1 MWSKEVRFCWQAQ
14 HFVPSGVGVGES
26 VLGAVSGWCG
36 IGVLHLIALLALALL
51 ALALLV
57 RVVAVLVRIGISGAS

>member
-1 MWSKEVRFCWQAQ
+1 MMWSKEVRFCWQAQ

-51 ALALLV
+51 V

>member
-1 MWSKEVRFCWQAQ
+1 MIWSKEVRFCWQAQ
-14 HFVPSGVGVGES
+14 HFVSSGVGVGES

-51 ALALLV
+51 V